1 MNLNPAYNVA
11 TIYCNR
17 GFNKGK
23 LGDYDEAL
31 QDYNKA
37 IEMNPSFAYAYYNRG
52 LAKYMLGNQN
62 GPCSDCRKA
71 QEMGEN
77 SAYEL
82 IINYCNQ

>member
-1 MNLNPAYNVA
+1 
-11 TIYCNR
+11 
-17 GFNKGK
+17 
-23 LGDYDEAL
+23 
-31 QDYNKA
+31 
-37 IEMNPSFAYAYYNRG
+37 MNPSFAYAYYNRG

-77 SAYEL
+77 SAYES